1 MNSCLLGFFINRS
14 LHTMQSTNYQRSTY
28 LHGTTTGVASN
39 PGVYNAGVPY
49 GHVQY
54 QGNSNSYNMSPNST
68 ARQDPNNLAM
78 DSLAQ
83 GFNNGL
89 HLGSAGPTRPVSY
102 AMSATTNL
110 SHLNPVQ
117 ATAPMYYQLP
127 DGRVLLS
134 NLSASQGTYPQQF
147 AGYNLAPLQTQ
158 FLQQT
163 TYNGLAPGA
172 NKMPNTPQGVSNRA
186 WVSNQNSTKDIPD
199 LAAPRRNSWSSNEET
214 GPRTPFVANMHGDYQ
229 PAVALSDR
237 WTPTGS
243 TPSPLHMVQNYAD
256 PPILKAANEQYHYV
270 DLHALTQR
278 HPAIPR
284 AIAAPFSVN
293 NGRGTIEK
301 SLVNTEGTTNVYIR
315 GLHPNTTDE
324 MLVGY
329 GERFGEIYRDENT
342 GKLMAKAIIENSTGD
357 CKG

>member
-1 MNSCLLGFFINRS
+1 
-14 LHTMQSTNYQRSTY
+14 MQSTNYQRPAY
-28 LHGTTTGVASN
+28 LHGTTTGAASN
-39 PGVYNAGVPY
+39 PAAYNTTAPY
-49 GHVQY
+49 GHLQF
-54 QGNSNSYNMSPNST
+54 QGSAHSYNVPQTNS
-68 ARQDPNNLAM
+68 ARQDTNNLTM
-78 DSLAQ
+78 DSLTQ
-83 GFNNGL
+83 GFSNGL
-89 HLGSAGPTRPVSY
+89 HLGPAGSTRPVSY
-102 AMSATTNL
+102 GMPATTNL

-117 ATAPMYYQLP
+117 AAAPMYYQLP

-134 NLSASQGTYPQQF
+134 NLNTSQGTYPQQY

-158 FLQQT
+158 FLPQA
-163 TYNGLAPGA
+163 TYNGLASSGA
-172 NKMPNTPQGVSNRA
+172 NRMPNTPQGVSNRGST
-186 WVSNQNSTKDIPD
+186 SNQNSTREIPD

-256 PPILKAANEQYHYV
+256 PPILKASNEQYHYV

-324 MLVGY
+324 MLAGY